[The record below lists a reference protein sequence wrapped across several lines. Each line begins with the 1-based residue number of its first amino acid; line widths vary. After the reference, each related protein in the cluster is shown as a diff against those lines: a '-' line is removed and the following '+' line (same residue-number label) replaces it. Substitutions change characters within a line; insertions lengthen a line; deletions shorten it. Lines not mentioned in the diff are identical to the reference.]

1 MLKTRQYI
9 LQAAA
14 PAVLCTTMLAAPA
27 LANQPPPR
35 ISHLKQIAVIDGVL
49 NEAHWAQAT
58 KFDLAYETSPSEN
71 TPAPVKTTAYL
82 YENGET
88 LFVAFDARDPEPAK
102 IRAYLRDRDE
112 AYSDDFVAI
121 VLDTFNDKRRAVEFF
136 VNARGVQMDLTVDSV
151 INENDAWDAIW
162 DSEGKITDTGY
173 VVEMA
178 IPLRA
183 LRFSDAEGD
192 KTWGVD
198 LLRIWPRDKRYRL
211 SYAPRDRNQS
221 CYLCSLPEMQGLAET
236 KPGKNLE
243 IVPGLVL
250 ARTDVRSPKPIGD
263 GRWNNGELDH
273 EASLDMRWGYSANGS
288 LNLTVNPDFSQV
300 ESDVLELDATTT
312 FALFYPEQ
320 RPFFLEGAEY
330 FNTPLNV
337 VHTRNI
343 NDPDLGAKVTGRIDE
358 HTYGIFAADDTRTD
372 VLLPAPFGSS
382 TASLPGESENF
393 AVRYR
398 YDASKAFSAGF
409 LSTGRKGVNYRNV
422 LLGFDSRIQ
431 LSDSDTIDAQ
441 FLHSDTDNPVQL
453 QARGYAA
460 QQQGYA
466 YFLNYNH
473 RSRNWVGHVR
483 DLSLDKEF
491 RADMGFIP
499 QAYFRKISA
508 GLGRNFWGQR
518 GATFNRVLWRGNWE
532 RTENQSGRELED
544 EFESALELNGPKQLQ
559 LTVGGGAR
567 DRLWRNVVYREN
579 YGFMSGQIQPV
590 GSFRAALDAQFGD
603 QIDFA
608 NGGLGQLRALSPW
621 ISWNMTENFS
631 VVAQY
636 SWNNLRVPGGLLR
649 RTTASDARFTWQ
661 FSNRS
666 FVRLTLQGG
675 DTLSNPLRYTRP
687 VDRRT
692 RDLRAQLLYS
702 YKLNPQTVLY
712 AGVSQ
717 GAIDNDQLSKLES
730 VDRSL
735 FLKLSYAWMQ

>member
-1 MLKTRQYI
+1 MLKPSRYMRHAVARAALCAAI
-9 LQAAA
+9 L
-14 PAVLCTTMLAAPA
+14 TAPA

-35 ISHLKQIAVIDGVL
+35 ISHIKQAAVIDGVL

-58 KFDLAYETSPSEN
+58 QFDIAYETSPSEN

-88 LFVAFDARDPEPAK
+88 LFVAFDARDPDPSK

-121 VLDTFNDKRRAVEFF
+121 VLDTFNDKRRAFEFF
-136 VNARGVQMDLTVDSV
+136 VNARGVQMDLTVDAV

-162 DSEGKITDTGY
+162 ESEGKITETGY

-178 IPLRA
+178 IPLNA
-183 LRFSDAEGD
+183 LRFSDAEGV

-198 LLRIWPRDKRYRL
+198 LLRIWPREKRHRL

-221 CYLCSLPEMQGLAET
+221 CYLCDLPEMQGFVDT

-243 IVPGLVL
+243 ITPGLVL
-250 ARTDVRSPKPIGD
+250 ARTDARTPTPIGD
-263 GRWNNGELDH
+263 GQWKNGKLDH
-273 EASLDMRWGYSANGS
+273 EASLDLRWGYSANGS
-288 LNLTVNPDFSQV
+288 LNLTANPDFSHV
-300 ESDVLELDATTT
+300 ESDVLELDATTA

-330 FNTPLNV
+330 FNTPMSI

-343 NDPDLGAKVTGRIDE
+343 NDPDLGAKVTGRIDA
-358 HTYGIFAADDTRTD
+358 HTYGLFVADDTRTD
-372 VLLPAPFGSS
+372 VLLPGPFGSS
-382 TASLPGESENF
+382 TARLTGGSDNF
-393 AVRYR
+393 SARYR
-398 YDASKAFSAGF
+398 YDASKTFSAGL
-409 LSTGRKGVNYRNV
+409 LSTGRKGLNYRND
-422 LLGFDSRIQ
+422 LIGFDTRLQ

-441 FLHSDTDNPVQL
+441 FLRSETDNPVL
-453 QARGYAA
+453 LRARGYAA
-460 QQQGYA
+460 QQEGDA
-466 YFLNYNH
+466 YYLNYNH
-473 RSRNWVGHVR
+473 RSRNWVGHFR
-483 DLSLDKEF
+483 DLNLDKGF

-499 QAYFRKISA
+499 QADFRKVAA
-508 GLGRNFWGQR
+508 GLGRNFWGQA
-518 GATFNRVLWRGNWE
+518 GDTFNRLLWRGNWE
-532 RTENQSGRELED
+532 RTLNQSDRELE
-544 EFESALELNGPKQLQ
+544 EELETALELNGPKQLQ
-559 LTVGGGAR
+559 LTLGGGAR
-567 DRLWRNVVYREN
+567 DRLWRNKVYREN
-579 YGFMSGQIQPV
+579 YGFMRGQITPV
-590 GSFRAALDAQFGD
+590 GGFRMALDAQFGD

-608 NGGLGQLRALSPW
+608 NGGLGQLQSLSPW
-621 ISWNMTENFS
+621 VNWNITENFS

-636 SWNNLRVPGGLLR
+636 SWNSLRVPGGLLR
-649 RTTASDARFTWQ
+649 RNSASDARLTWQ

-675 DTLSNPLRYTRP
+675 DTLSNPLLYTRP
-687 VDRRT
+687 VDRRA

-702 YKLNPQTVLY
+702 YKLNPQTVFY

-717 GAIDNDQLSKLES
+717 GAVDNDRLSGLEN

-735 FLKLSYAWMQ
+735 FMKLSYAWIQ